1 MNRRRWV
8 ANLTLLLP
16 ALFAALVGAPL
27 AVVVILAGIATLAV
41 AVRVVDGLLFDRDR
55 DPAEGRRSLFA
66 TAASRRV
73 PPAVK
78 SPSDLRS
85 METLVAARIV
95 TAAGVHF
102 WLRPL
107 LVDLAT
113 FRLQRRGGATL
124 DAPGAASMV
133 PEPLWSIV
141 RPDRAV
147 PEARDAPGIDLAVL
161 AAVVDELEAL

>member
-1 MNRRRWV
+1 VNLRRGL
-8 ANLTLLLP
+8 ANLALLIP

-41 AVRVVDGLLFDRDR
+41 LARVLDDLLFDRSR

-66 TAASRRV
+66 TAAARRV
-73 PPAVK
+73 PPAAK
-78 SPSDLRS
+78 SPSDLRR

-107 LVDLAT
+107 LVDLTT
-113 FRLQRRGGATL
+113 FRLRRRGGAAL
-124 DAPGAASMV
+124 GAPGAASAV

-141 RPDRAV
+141 RPDRTA
-147 PEARDAPGIDLAVL
+147 PEVRDGPGIDLATL
-161 AAVVDELEAL
+161 NRAVDELEAL